1 MQSLVSRG
9 ARPIVLYL
17 AGVLMAAAAYWALA
31 NAGLRFGAL
40 LHPYVS
46 PVWPSAGFAL
56 ALILVYGYRFWP
68 AIFIGALAANLEVG
82 AALPVAG
89 GIGAANALSSVFGAY
104 VLKRLADFQPQ
115 LARLRDAVSL
125 ILVGALACRALSAI
139 VGTGA
144 LWAGGMVAEGEF
156 WTLWLNRWIGG
167 AVGVLVVTPFFL
179 AFIEPVGR
187 SRAAK
192 WYAEALTLLVLVAAA
207 GAYVFTPIA
216 LTPYGHYPLA
226 FIPLP
231 IVVWAAMRFEVRGA
245 SVASLLLA
253 LVSLLGTLQGHGPFA
268 SLPRHEAVLLL
279 AIYNGLIAATG
290 LLVATAVSEL
300 KRERSL
306 RAGLEVL
313 RQVFELLPVGVWIT
327 DARGRISVSNPAGRR
342 IWGGERQVRPKEYGE
357 YKGWRLPQRTP
368 IEAHDWALTR
378 ALEKGE
384 SHLGE
389 EIEIEGFDGARRV
402 VRNSAMPL
410 RDGEGRIAGAIAVNE
425 DITEMMRREQHLRE
439 LAGIVEQ
446 TDDMVVVTDCAAV
459 IEYVNPAFE
468 RGTGYGPDEAIGR
481 TPAILKS
488 GLHDDAF
495 YKELWGK
502 LLSGAAFQHIVS
514 NRKKD
519 GTLYYEEKTI
529 SPIRDAHGE
538 ITRFVSTGRDI
549 TERIRAEELIKRLT
563 HARAVMAECNRVLV
577 HASDEMTMIEDMCR
591 IVVELG
597 GYRMTWIGYAEHDDA
612 KSVRPV
618 ARAGRFAGS
627 VEAARISWA
636 DSESGRGPT
645 GTAIRTGQVGYVSD
659 TLADPSF
666 APWRER
672 AVQYGFKSMLAL
684 PLRNGS
690 GTIGALS
697 INAAEPD
704 AFDAE
709 EIALLQ
715 ELADDIAFGIDTL
728 RTRARR
734 ERGEKLLQTLVEGTA
749 AATGTEFMRSMVKSL
764 AGALQV
770 RYAFVGQLTN
780 SGTRVAIVAL
790 WAGDGYGE
798 NFDYALAGTPCGEV
812 GGSLCHFPERVQQR
826 FPEAPFLAP
835 LGVESFTGIPVCDS
849 AGRPTGL
856 LVVMHNQPMPQTRE
870 AESVLAI
877 FAARAGAELERLDAE
892 RALVESNRFN
902 RATLDA
908 LLANVCVLDEAGTII
923 AVNKSW
929 GAFAAAN
936 GADPRQVSEG
946 VNYLEVC
953 AAATGIGAEEAG
965 GFAEGIR
972 AVAAG
977 KRKTFVMEYPCHSP
991 EQQRWF
997 TGRVTRFLAS
1007 GAVRVVI
1014 SHVDITVRRS
1024 AEIALRE
1031 SEELFR
1037 ELAGNIPELYWVL
1050 DAKTDAI
1057 LYISPAW
1064 DMFGGKKP
1072 RLGESIDAVNDL
1084 VHLDDRARMLKAREE
1099 SARGGIDDEYR
1110 VLDAGG
1116 AIHWFHVRTFPIR
1129 NDAGKA
1135 YRVAG
1140 VAEDITERKAAE
1152 ERLLQLAHYDSLT
1165 NLPNRKLFF
1174 ESLERLLTQ
1183 AEDNQWTVAVLFLD
1197 LDRFKLV
1204 NDTLGHATGDEL
1216 LQRVAARLVEC
1227 VRIRDVVGRLGGDE
1241 FALILPAL
1249 DSADDAVAVAAKV
1262 IQALAE
1268 PFDLAGHE
1276 TFISASIGI
1285 TVYPGDTGDAEALL
1299 RYADTAMYRAKAGG
1313 RNTYRYYTAE
1323 MNERAMEKLELET
1336 ALRRALERSEF
1347 LLHFQP
1353 KLDLASGK
1361 VSGVEALLRWQR
1373 PQIGL
1378 VSPADFIS
1386 LLEETG
1392 LIVPVGEWV
1401 IHAACAQI
1409 QAWEQEGI
1417 APAPIAINLSG
1428 RQFHQKTLAA
1438 MIAQI
1443 AREHGVEP
1451 RLLEFEITESA
1462 AMASAEE
1469 TVRIL
1474 QKLRAAGI
1482 SISVDDFGTGYSS
1495 LAYLK
1500 RFPIDAVKIDRSFVS
1515 DITVNPEDAAIVL
1528 AVIAMVHAMRLKVIA
1543 EGVETEA
1550 QLQFLQTNACDQIQG
1565 YFFSRPLDGPAV
1577 TAFLREHRCD
1587 PGLA

>member
-1 MQSLVSRG
+1 MQSLVLRG

-17 AGVLMAAAAYWALA
+17 AGVLMAAAAYWALG

-56 ALILVYGYRFWP
+56 ALILVYGYRYWP
-68 AIFIGALAANLEVG
+68 AIFVGALAVNLEVG

-89 GIGAANALSSVFGAY
+89 GIGAANAFSSVFAVY
-104 VLKRLADFQPQ
+104 VLRRFADFQPQ

-125 ILVGALACRALSAI
+125 ILVGALACRALSAML
-139 VGTGA
+139 GTGA

-167 AVGVLVVTPFFL
+167 AAGVLVVTPFFL

-216 LTPYGHYPLA
+216 LTPYAHYPLA

-231 IVVWAAMRFEVRGA
+231 VVVWAAMRFEVRGA

-268 SLPRHEAVLLL
+268 SLPRHEALLLL
-279 AIYNGLIAATG
+279 AVYNGLIAATG
-290 LLVATAVSEL
+290 LLVAATVSEL
-300 KRERSL
+300 RRERSL

-327 DARGRISVSNPAGRR
+327 DERGRISVSNPAGRR
-342 IWGGERQVRPKEYGE
+342 IWGGERQVGPKEYGE
-357 YKGWRLPQRTP
+357 YKGWRLPDRTP
-368 IEAHDWALTR
+368 IEAHDWALAR
-378 ALEKGE
+378 ALEQGE
-384 SHLGE
+384 THAGE

-425 DITEMMRREQHLRE
+425 DITELMRRDQHLRE

-446 TDDMVVVTDCAAV
+446 SDDMVVVTDCAAV

-538 ITRFVSTGRDI
+538 ITRFVSTGKDI
-549 TERIRAEELIKRLT
+549 TERMRAEEHIKRL
-563 HARAVMAECNRVLV
+563 ARARGVMAECNRVLV
-577 HASDEMTMIEDMCR
+577 HASDEMKMLEDMCR

-597 GYRMTWIGYAEHDDA
+597 GHHLAWIGYAEHDET

-636 DSESGRGPT
+636 DSERGRGPT
-645 GTAIRTGQVGYVSD
+645 GTAIRTGQAGYVSD
-659 TLADPSF
+659 TLADPAF

-672 AVQYGFKSMLAL
+672 ALQYGFKSMLAL

-697 INAAEPD
+697 INAAERN
-704 AFDAE
+704 AFDAD

-715 ELADDIAFGIDTL
+715 ELADDIAFGIDAL

-749 AATGTEFMRSMVKSL
+749 AATGAEFMRSMVKSL

-770 RYAFVGQLTN
+770 RYAFVGRLDG

-790 WAGDGYGE
+790 WAGEGYGE

-812 GGSLCHFPERVQQR
+812 VGRSLCHFPERVQQR

-835 LGVESFTGIPVCDS
+835 LGVESFTGVPVRDS

-856 LVVMHNQPMPQTRE
+856 LVVMHDQPMPQSRE

-946 VNYLEVC
+946 ANYLEVC
-953 AAATGIGAEEAG
+953 GAATGISAEEAG

-977 KRKTFVMEYPCHSP
+977 ERNTFVMEYPCHSP

-997 TGRVTRFLAS
+997 TGRVTRFSAS

-1014 SHVDITVRRS
+1014 SHVDISVRRS

-1037 ELAGNIPELYWVL
+1037 QLATHVPEIFWVRDIDTNRLLYVSPSWRAVTGRAPPTDRQGLL
-1050 DAKTDAI
+1050 DIVHPDDYRRI
-1057 LYISPAW
+1057 LAQADSAPA
-1064 DMFGGKKP
+1064 GGV
-1072 RLGESIDAVNDL
+1072 D
-1084 VHLDDRARMLKAREE
+1084 H
-1099 SARGGIDDEYR
+1099 EYR
-1110 VLDAGG
+1110 IVHADGSVRWL
-1116 AIHWFHVRTFPIR
+1116 HTRTFPIEDR
-1129 NDAGKA
+1129 HRRVYRAAGMS
-1135 YRVAG
+1135 
-1140 VAEDITERKAAE
+1140 EDITERKAAE

-1249 DSADDAVAVAAKV
+1249 DSADDAAAVAAKV
-1262 IQALAE
+1262 IQALTE

-1336 ALRRALERSEF
+1336 ALRRALERREF

-1353 KLDLASGK
+1353 KLELASGR

-1373 PQIGL
+1373 PDFGMI
-1378 VSPADFIS
+1378 SPADFIP

-1401 IHAACAQI
+1401 IRAACRQI
-1409 QAWEQEGI
+1409 NAWEQEGI
-1417 APAPIAINLSG
+1417 AAVPIAINLSG
-1428 RQFHQKTLAA
+1428 RQFHQKNLAA
-1438 MIAQI
+1438 SIAQI

-1451 RLLEFEITESA
+1451 RLLEFEITETA

-1474 QKLRAAGI
+1474 QKLRVAGI
-1482 SISVDDFGTGYSS
+1482 SISMDDFGTGYSS

-1500 RFPIDAVKIDRSFVS
+1500 RFPIDAVKIDHSFVS
-1515 DITVNPEDAAIVL
+1515 DIAVNPDDAAMVL
-1528 AVIAMVHAMRLKVIA
+1528 AVIAMAHAMRLKVIA

-1550 QLQFLQTNACDQIQG
+1550 QFQFLQSNACDEIQG

-1577 TAFLREHRCD
+1577 SAFLRERQRAM
-1587 PGLA
+1587 PS